1 MKYLKQL
8 KVYNPATNEVV
19 KKIPYTSEE
28 EAIQQIDK
36 AQVAY
41 ESWREKDAHE
51 RSSLLLKWYQLID
64 EQKVELAE
72 IITLENGKPYKEALG
87 EVAYANS
94 YIQWYQE
101 EAQRI
106 YGKTIPLLI
115 KKVKK
120 LSLIRSQ

>member
-19 KKIPYTSEE
+19 KTIPYTSEE

-51 RSSLLLKWYQLID
+51 RSSLY
-64 EQKVELAE
+64 KVYRS
-72 IITLENGKPYKEALG
+72 LE
-87 EVAYANS
+87 
-94 YIQWYQE
+94 
-101 EAQRI
+101 
-106 YGKTIPLLI
+106 
-115 KKVKK
+115 
-120 LSLIRSQ
+120 